1 MNPVYINDS
10 TRDWTIAERY
20 MLPIVEYKT
29 RDYFL
34 DSITSPRELHF
45 VVGHMLWATH
55 GIT

>member
-10 TRDWTIAERY
+10 NRDWTIAERY

-34 DSITSPRELHF
+34 DSITLPRELHF
-45 VVGHMLWATH
+45 VVGNMLWATYD
-55 GIT
+55 IT